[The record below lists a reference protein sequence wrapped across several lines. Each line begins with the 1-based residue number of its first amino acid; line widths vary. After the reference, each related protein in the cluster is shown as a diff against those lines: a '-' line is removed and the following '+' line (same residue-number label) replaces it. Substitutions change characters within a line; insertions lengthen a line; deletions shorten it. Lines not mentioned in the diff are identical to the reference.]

1 MPRPVAIATC
11 REFPALHPDD
21 HPLVTAL
28 STAGIESEPVL
39 WDDDVEWRR
48 FRGVLLRSVWD
59 YPEKEV
65 AFRAWLDRLER
76 AGTPCWNPVPL
87 VRWNLD
93 KLYLR
98 ELAAKGV
105 PIPPTLFVERSPRVS
120 AQDVVARIVATG
132 WPEVVVK
139 PSVSGGAWRTLRLGR
154 KDVPARAAALEEI
167 LAASSLIVQPFLP
180 EVVEQGEWSFL
191 FFGGEFSHAVIKR
204 PQAGDFRV
212 QWSHGGSHVRAAAP
226 PGLVAQ
232 ARAVLHAAPSPGLY
246 ARVDGVVRDGTFLLM
261 ELEQIEPYLFFAE
274 DPPSV
279 ERFVRALATRLDA

>member
-21 HPLVTAL
+21 HPLVAALTA
-28 STAGIESEPVL
+28 AGIESEPVL

-59 YPEKEV
+59 YPEKAD
-65 AFRAWLDRLER
+65 AFRGWLDRLER
-76 AGTPCWNPVPL
+76 AGTPCWNPISL

-105 PIPPTLFVERSPRVS
+105 PTPPTLFVERGPRAS
-120 AQDVVARIVATG
+120 AQDVVARIVAAG

-139 PSVSGGAWRTLRLGR
+139 PSVSGGAWRTLRLAR
-154 KDVPARAAALEEI
+154 DEVPSRTAAFEEI
-167 LAASSLIVQPFLP
+167 LAESSLIAQPFLP
-180 EVVEQGEWSFL
+180 EIAAQGEWSFL
-191 FFGGEFSHAVIKR
+191 FFGGAFSHAVVKR
-204 PQAGDFRV
+204 PRTGDFRV
-212 QWSHGGSHVRAAAP
+212 QWSHGGTHVRADAP
-226 PGLVAQ
+226 PALVAQ
-232 ARAVLHAAPSPGLY
+232 AGAVLDAAPAAGLY

-279 ERFVRALATRLDA
+279 ERFVRALAIRLDG